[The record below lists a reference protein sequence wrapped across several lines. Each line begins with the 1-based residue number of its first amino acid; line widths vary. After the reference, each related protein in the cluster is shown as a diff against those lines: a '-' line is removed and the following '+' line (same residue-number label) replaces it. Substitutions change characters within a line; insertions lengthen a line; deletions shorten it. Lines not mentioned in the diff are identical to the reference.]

1 MKILYI
7 SKGDHVDYQDDCL
20 SIGLKELFESNVVDI
35 NKRSHIYDT
44 YDVEKAKTLYGKGM
58 SVTRVIPDI
67 EVDRTDI
74 KNKIKTKYF
83 DFIVYGSIWR
93 CAADIEQVLQYYPKN
108 RVIVVDGEDE
118 QNIHKTFDLGIL
130 YFKRELIYKADRLY
144 PISFAIPTNKVVTN
158 TTKMRPCSI
167 CTPLDRKT
175 YIYNNERDYYDGY
188 RESCFGVTVK
198 KAGWDC
204 MRHYEILAN
213 DCVPVFPDLY
223 KCPELT
229 MVHFP
234 KKLCNDVLCKFENKN
249 TYPAHYFNVYDEYKE
264 MFREHT
270 IKYNTTKALA
280 IYFID
285 TITKF

>member
-7 SKGDHVDYQDDCL
+7 SKGDRVDYQDDCL

-158 TTKMRPCSI
+158 TTKTRPYSI

-213 DCVPVFPDLY
+213 DCIPVFPDLY

-234 KKLCNDVLCKFENKN
+234 KKLCNDVLCKFGNKN